1 MQRGSQEQ
9 TEQTAVGKKTDGKS
23 YRLVQFLRTINKI
36 AEDVHPV
43 VANPYT
49 LSNTL

>member
-1 MQRGSQEQ
+1 MQRGSQEK

-36 AEDVHPV
+36 TGDLHSV

-49 LSNTL
+49 LLNTL